1 LRAVDVE
8 QSHWE
13 HRVMVVSGEAGITTL
28 VEVKSRMVPLT
39 HGPHDL
45 WSPISIRALHRG
57 GAAVETDD
65 DGSFMIR
72 ELRLVWYFEDER
84 IVSVSSPS
92 ADWLEAEGLAW
103 RHAVPPS

>member
-1 LRAVDVE
+1 
-8 QSHWE
+8 
-13 HRVMVVSGEAGITTL
+13 
-28 VEVKSRMVPLT
+28 
-39 HGPHDL
+39 
-45 WSPISIRALHRG
+45 
-57 GAAVETDD
+57 
-65 DGSFMIR
+65 MIR